1 VSAGR
6 FSYLSTARY
15 TIDGAV
21 GTLFLRRR
29 LGGVNGN
36 FEEFLELVDF
46 VIQIKVIIV
55 LQQVHKIDLNHT
67 FAIMHNDFQSKKLS
81 AGVNNQKTYF

>member
-6 FSYLSTARY
+6 FSYLSAARY

-21 GTLFLRRR
+21 GTLFLRCR

-55 LQQVHKIDLNHT
+55 LQQVHKKDLNHS
-67 FAIMHNDFQSKKLS
+67 FAMMYSNFQPEKLS